1 MFESFTPIRDV
12 DYYYSTL
19 KKFKENPD
27 LMSGVKMINLHC
39 RCCCPDLPE
48 GLKGVAC
55 YNQRC
60 HFGKFKS
67 RLRSCN
73 VSDITRTIAL
83 GPLTEEMKEQV
94 KEFVYC
100 LLFAVGVTVT
110 FCICY
115 HIAYV
120 WR

>member
-1 MFESFTPIRDV
+1 
-12 DYYYSTL
+12 
-19 KKFKENPD
+19 
-27 LMSGVKMINLHC
+27 
-39 RCCCPDLPE
+39 
-48 GLKGVAC
+48 
-55 YNQRC
+55 
-60 HFGKFKS
+60 
-67 RLRSCN
+67 
-73 VSDITRTIAL
+73 
-83 GPLTEEMKEQV
+83 MKEQV